1 MSIKNDTTPGGN
13 HSSGNPPVG
22 TPTARARILE
32 ALNPIANNKPGET
45 VANLAVSTVNAPN
58 LSRRNENKGT
68 EAAGAFK
75 SSSKLL
81 RSPVLEK
88 PARQPSKRE
97 DDKSQD
103 AAKRQ
108 RDPGSP
114 TGGQRTAS
122 AKRPKA
128 NQELTGPE
136 QLAEIGAHL
145 DEVLHLTS
153 VMQVR
158 HINVTMKAMFSRMK
172 SLQEGAVISFIQ
184 VGDSHQQKEPTECNK
199 CKGPLRNSESK
210 KQNTPVCLQKD
221 NAAQT
226 EFWRNATQ
234 GPMVTSAAQTGP
246 WRRLSQP
253 GTVLDGGESGSLVVG
268 LHQRNRLRE
277 ERHRVPSRKRGEIHK
292 RSMPKTEAPE
302 KKQPRDA
309 ALERTR
315 PPPGE
320 RLLQK
325 SGRECLTARTPL

>member
-1 MSIKNDTTPGGN
+1 VVWAPTT
-13 HSSGNPPVG
+13 
-22 TPTARARILE
+22 RARILE
-32 ALNPIANNKPGET
+32 ALNPILNNKPGEP
-45 VANLAVSTVNAPN
+45 VAVSTVNAPS
-58 LSRRNENKGT
+58 LSRRNDNKGT
-68 EAAGAFK
+68 EAAGEFK

-88 PARQPSKRE
+88 PAGQPSPRE
-97 DDKSQD
+97 EDKMQD

-108 RDPGSP
+108 RDPGNP

-122 AKRPKA
+122 VKRPKTD
-128 NQELTGPE
+128 QELTGPG
-136 QLAEIGAHL
+136 QLAEIGAL
-145 DEVLHLTS
+145 LYVFLHLRS

-172 SLQEGAVISFIQ
+172 SLQEGAVISFSQ
-184 VGDSHQQKEPTECNK
+184 VGDSHQQKEHTECNK

-210 KQNTPVCLQKD
+210 EQQTPACLQKD

-226 EFWRNATQ
+226 EFWRNAAQ
-234 GPMVTSAAQTGP
+234 GPMVTIAAQTDP
-246 WRRLSQP
+246 WRWLSQT
-253 GTVLDGGESGSLVVG
+253 GTVLTKESPQ

-292 RSMPKTEAPE
+292 RSMPKIEAPE
-302 KKQPRDA
+302 KKQPREA

-325 SGRECLTARTPL
+325 SGRENLTARTPL